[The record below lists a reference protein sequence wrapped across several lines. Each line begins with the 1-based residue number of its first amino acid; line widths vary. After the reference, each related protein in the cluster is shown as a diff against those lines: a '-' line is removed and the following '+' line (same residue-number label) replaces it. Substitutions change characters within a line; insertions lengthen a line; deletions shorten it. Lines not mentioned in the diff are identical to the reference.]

1 MKGVFLMKKK
11 RLLLIPCIIAL
22 LLLTGCEKEGA
33 DDAIVTKIN
42 ALKREDT
49 KPFETLLN
57 EGIKAVSYTHLSIF
71 IIQLSAR
78 RSSP

>member
-1 MKGVFLMKKK
+1 MNGVFLMKKK

-57 EGIKAVSYTHLSIF
+57 EGIKEPNESYVLQFQTN
-71 IIQLSAR
+71 
-78 RSSP
+78 